1 MMLGLDTVLGMRT
14 LGILLCGFLLGVG
27 CDSDEASESESEEE
41 SVGQDVDPSE
51 DPDSHPADV
60 ILSGAMGPMAL
71 IGAAVA
77 IPNFVEMQYR
87 SKRSEIPSNINAI
100 KTSLY
105 AYDAEFD
112 GYVSEPNF
120 YPDSHP
126 GKSLRDFPD
135 GSSFD
140 TLGWKPDGQV
150 RGSYKIVTRGYRDFV
165 VYGISDIDGD
175 GERATFTAT
184 KTVNVRMMTPP
195 DVY

>member
-1 MMLGLDTVLGMRT
+1 MRGLDTVVPMRP
-14 LGILLCGFLLGVG
+14 LGIFLCGLLFNLG
-27 CDSDEASESESEEE
+27 CDSDDEVESESEEE
-41 SVGQDVDPSE
+41 SVSQDVDPSE

-60 ILSGAMGPMAL
+60 ILSGAMGPMLL
-71 IGAAVA
+71 IGTAVA

-87 SKRSEIPSNINAI
+87 SKRSEIQININAI
-100 KTSLY
+100 KTSLQ

-112 GYVSEPNF
+112 GYVSEPNL

-184 KTVNVRMMTPP
+184 KTVNVRMITPN